1 MKSDKS
7 SARNVT
13 KSLLRDYTSKRL
25 CFQSSPGAHGGGALV
40 GDVAPDV
47 TTASENVTTA
57 EAEFLAD
64 PLDPRVAFSPAR
76 ARRWLDSI
84 RHDRD
89 AEQVWTVNEVKWR
102 LQEAVRIGER
112 VIRRDGPSLSL
123 GFWPD
128 PNVFGNVDDFDKNCR
143 YEGARDGSREA
154 DELLRAVSRSASE
167 VEVSRFEQAIMWP
180 LHYLGDDRFQSERMV
195 LQSWLKSLAFHQ
207 PWKRWMVEPESAS
220 RRLRGNA
227 FVVITCGLIRDK
239 ARVI

>member
-1 MKSDKS
+1 MTRHDKS
-7 SARNVT
+7 SSRDVT
-13 KSLLRDYTSKRL
+13 KSLLRDYASRRL
-25 CFQSSPGAHGGGALV
+25 CSQGGPGAHGSACR
-40 GDVAPDV
+40 DDDAPDAV
-47 TTASENVTTA
+47 PDIAAE

-64 PLDPRVAFSPAR
+64 PLDPRAAFSPAR
-76 ARRWLDSI
+76 ARRWLESI

-102 LQEAVRIGER
+102 LEEAVRIGER
-112 VIRRDGPSLSL
+112 VICRDGPSLSL

-128 PNVFGNVDDFDKNCR
+128 PNIFGNVDDFDKNCR

-154 DELLRAVSRSASE
+154 DDLARDVARSASE
-167 VEVSRFEQAIMWP
+167 VEVSRFEQAIVWP
-180 LHYLGDDRFQSERMV
+180 LHYLGAERFERERLT
-195 LQSWLKSLAFHQ
+195 LQSWMKSLAFRQ

-239 ARVI
+239 ARVV